1 MDLQG
6 KRAKLNK
13 VLNNWEKT
21 SIFSV
26 LFALVLVFDFPR
38 AVFSQTNLNNQVN
51 ILGNF
56 GPRAEFVLKKHYT
69 EPTLP
74 KSEER
79 QAKNIIHLP
88 VTAYN
93 SEVGQTDATP
103 FITAFGTTVRDG
115 IVATNF
121 LPKGTMIRFPEEFGD
136 KIFVVEDRMNARYTY
151 KVDIWMAEKQ
161 EAIQFGVKYLK
172 MEIL

>member
-1 MDLQG
+1 MNLQG
-6 KRAKLNK
+6 KRAELNK
-13 VLNNWEKT
+13 VLKNWEKT
-21 SIFSV
+21 TIFAV
-26 LFALVLVFDFPR
+26 LCAVIFVFDFPV
-38 AVFSQTNLNNQVN
+38 AVFSQTNFSNHASLDSKM
-51 ILGNF
+51 
-56 GPRAEFVLKKHYT
+56 GPKAEVVLKQYYS
-69 EPTLP
+69 EPSLP
-74 KSEER
+74 NSQER
-79 QAKNIIHLP
+79 QAQGIIHLP

-93 SEVGQTDATP
+93 SEPGQTDDTP

-161 EAIQFGVKYLK
+161 DAIHFGVKYLK

>member
-1 MDLQG
+1 MDLQE
-6 KRAKLNK
+6 KRAELNK
-13 VLNNWEKT
+13 VLKSWEKT
-21 SIFSV
+21 VIFVV
-26 LFALVLVFDFPR
+26 LCATILIFDFPR
-38 AVFSQTNLNNQVN
+38 AVFSQTNFSDQAN
-51 ILGNF
+51 LGAKV
-56 GPRAEFVLKKHYT
+56 GPQANAVLKQHYT

-74 KSEER
+74 TSEER

-93 SEVGQTDATP
+93 SEEAQTDDTP

-151 KVDIWMAEKQ
+151 KVDIWMADKQ
-161 EAIQFGVKYLK
+161 EAIQFGAKYLK

>member
-1 MDLQG
+1 MDIQG

-13 VLNNWEKT
+13 VLNHWEKT
-21 SIFSV
+21 TIFSI
-26 LFALVLVFDFPR
+26 LFTLVLVFDFPR
-38 AVFSQTNLNNQVN
+38 AVFSQTNVVN
-51 ILGNF
+51 TLGDA
-56 GPRAEFVLKKHYT
+56 GPRAEFVLKKHYS

-93 SEVGQTDATP
+93 SEVGQTDDTP

-151 KVDIWMAEKQ
+151 KVDIWMADKQ
-161 EAIQFGVKYLK
+161 EAIQFGAKYLK